1 MIVRV
6 TGGQKLNYKNMNDIS
21 DLKFGQADISFVS
34 SRANVGINAYNSD

>member
-21 DLKFGQADISFVS
+21 DWQADISFVS

>member
-21 DLKFGQADISFVS
+21 DLNFGQADISFVT
-34 SRANVGINAYNSD
+34 RANVGILNAYNSG